1 MILTAEITKDKDE
14 IEIFFDRDGYELL
27 IRSLH
32 EIKTSSEVEYDD
44 AHLMTKEWG
53 GGELTSDVMNE
64 GNTLINHLKLVF
76 VGRA

>member
-1 MILTAEITKDKDE
+1 M
-14 IEIFFDRDGYELL
+14 L